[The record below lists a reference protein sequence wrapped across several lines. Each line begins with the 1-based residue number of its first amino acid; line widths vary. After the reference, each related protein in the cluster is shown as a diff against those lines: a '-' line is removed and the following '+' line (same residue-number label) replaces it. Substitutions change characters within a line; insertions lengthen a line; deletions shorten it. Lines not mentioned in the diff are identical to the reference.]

1 MGVLDKVEMIEG
13 DGRRR
18 AYDPVRVRRRKLA
31 DGLADQLGLI
41 EAQAEGRTFVKVKS
55 KRIRDLETDQIEPVE
70 ERRQVAQWWWI
81 DDDGQVQFA
90 LRYGSA
96 KLKIK
101 DGKDTMVFA
110 DLTALRK
117 LLPPLRQE
125 VLAGAFDA
133 QLAEAAQALLTRFG
147 KAKSKV

>member
-1 MGVLDKVEMIEG
+1 MGVLDKVAMIEG
-13 DGRRR
+13 EGRRR
-18 AYDPVRVRRRKLA
+18 VYDPVRVRRRKLA
-31 DGLADQLGLI
+31 DGLADQLCLI
-41 EAQAEGRTFVKVKS
+41 EAQEEGRTYVKVKA
-55 KRIRDLETDQIEPVE
+55 KRVRDLETDQVEPVE
-70 ERRQVAQWWWI
+70 ERRQVAQWWWV
-81 DDDGQVQFA
+81 DDDGQVQFTM
-90 LRYGSA
+90 RYGSA

-101 DGKDTMVFA
+101 DGKDTMVFS

-147 KAKSKV
+147 KRKS